1 MKKALMAIFLA
12 SYLLCNAASAS
23 EPKPIPKHN
32 PPTQDEINKGLGW
45 AINNAYDMIVDVDR
59 HVWKCDDKEKEMQEK
74 IDSLSRKSKD
84 FKMLLQGC
92 RDFLNS
98 RSFR

>member
-32 PPTQDEINKGLGW
+32 PPTQDKINKGLGW

-74 IDSLSRKSKD
+74 IEQLEQKVQR
-84 FKMLLQGC
+84 LQNAVAGLQG
-92 RDFLNS
+92 FPQQ
-98 RSFR
+98 